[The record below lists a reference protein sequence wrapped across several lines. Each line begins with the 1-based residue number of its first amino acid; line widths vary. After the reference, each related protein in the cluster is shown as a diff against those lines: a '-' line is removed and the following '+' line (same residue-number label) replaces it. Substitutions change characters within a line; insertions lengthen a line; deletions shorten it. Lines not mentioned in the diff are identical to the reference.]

1 MNDSEERPV
10 VGVGRSVRVMTS
22 GERLFDVND
31 PAWSAA
37 VSLDMPDADVSF
49 HPRFLPPQDADRL
62 LDEVTDTTPWRQEI
76 IKLYG
81 RESPVPRLTAW
92 HGDAKSTYTYS
103 NIAMEPEPWS
113 APLLEIRALVEA
125 EAGVRFNSVLC
136 NLYRSGQDSVAWHSD
151 DEGELGPCPVIAS
164 VSLGDTRRF
173 QLRHRTQPELRRQI
187 DLPHGSLLVMRGLT
201 QRHWKHQIPKTARP
215 VGARVNLTYRTV
227 VTRKP

>member
-1 MNDSEERPV
+1 MSLGD
-10 VGVGRSVRVMTS
+10 
-22 GERLFDVND
+22 RLFDVD
-31 PAWSAA
+31 DQASSAA
-37 VSLDMPDADVSF
+37 VSLDVPGAEVSF
-49 HPRFLPPQDADRL
+49 CPRFLPLRDADRL
-62 LDEVTDTTPWRQEI
+62 FEEVTDTTPWRQEV

-81 RESPVPRLTAW
+81 RESSVPRLTSW
-92 HGDAKSTYTYS
+92 HGDAKSFYTYS
-103 NIAMEPEPWS
+103 NIAMEPESWS

-151 DEGELGPCPVIAS
+151 DEVELGACPVIAS
-164 VSLGDTRRF
+164 VSLGDARRF

-215 VGARVNLTYRTV
+215 VGVRVNLTYRSV
-227 VTRKP
+227 VIRQP